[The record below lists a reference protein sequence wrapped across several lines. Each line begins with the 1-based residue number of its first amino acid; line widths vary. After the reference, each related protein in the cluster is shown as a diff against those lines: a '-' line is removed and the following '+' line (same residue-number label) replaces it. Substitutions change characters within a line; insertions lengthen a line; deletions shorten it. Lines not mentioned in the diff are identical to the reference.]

1 MTPNLVILLVYVL
14 PAILM
19 VTLLCISSKSLRVSN
34 LINYIF
40 WGIIPIANIIILL
53 VAAISFISE
62 TPWMQTFL
70 NKKIK

>member
-1 MTPNLVILLVYVL
+1 MTPNLAFLLLYVL

-19 VTLLCISSKSLRVSN
+19 VTLLCMASKSLTVSD
-34 LINYIF
+34 LIKYIF

-53 VAAISFISE
+53 VAGISIISE
-62 TPWMQTFL
+62 TTWMQDFL

>member
-19 VTLLCISSKSLRVSN
+19 VTLLCISSKSLTVSG

-40 WGIIPIANIIILL
+40 WGIIPICNIIILL
-53 VAAISFISE
+53 VSAIVIISE
-62 TPWMQTFL
+62 TPRMQTFL